1 MNRTP
6 SYHFVFF
13 PPDGKALRKVVDKEM
28 YTSLAQDD
36 ILQEIELAG
45 IKHIITKRR
54 SFNRF
59 DSLNADFFLIMD
71 IILKPE

>member
-13 PPDGKALRKVVDKEM
+13 PPDGKALRKVVDKEQ
-28 YTSLAQDD
+28 YASLAQNDV
-36 ILQEIELAG
+36 LCEVELDG

-54 SFNRF
+54 TFNRF